1 MCTSFNVRTIPSE
14 LPAGLRDLIVRGLL
28 CVSAGWLL
36 VPGSVH
42 AGVFSD
48 LPDVLVCSVDDPS
61 NEQRWDQFVFYVSA
75 KLDDGAVLYKSLTS
89 NPVLVKISPDGT
101 VSAENLADCDSKTV
115 AELRD
120 EGRAFDF

>member
-1 MCTSFNVRTIPSE
+1 MFASVPWCVAACLLSIPGAAS
-14 LPAGLRDLIVRGLL
+14 
-28 CVSAGWLL
+28 
-36 VPGSVH
+36 

-61 NEQRWDQFVFYVSA
+61 NAQAWDQFVFYVSA
-75 KLDDGAVLYKSLTS
+75 KLDDGSVLYKSLTS
-89 NPVLVKISPDGT
+89 NPVLVQISTDGT
-101 VSAENLADCDSKTV
+101 VTAENLADCDGRTV

>member
-1 MCTSFNVRTIPSE
+1 MLREGVIVTSVLRKHFATVGTLIGIVGVFGSTLL
-14 LPAGLRDLIVRGLL
+14 LPLDLR
-28 CVSAGWLL
+28 
-36 VPGSVH
+36 
-42 AGVFSD
+42 AGVFAD

-115 AELRD
+115 TELRD